1 MHLRLA
7 LRFSKP
13 LLGLAVLVALASPA
27 AAAEPPGATGA
38 VSVSGLPLDAAWKQK
53 LYAFARA
60 RLLHPAWGW
69 THSERDYRLARE
81 IAAAE
86 GLRVDDDIL
95 FAAAFV
101 HDIGAIGDFQKEGV
115 DHAVRSAELAGPL
128 LRQFG
133 FPEQKIAA
141 VREAILGHM
150 YDRNPGG
157 STESVLLHDADA
169 LDFLG
174 AVGVARRLSVTGTA
188 SDYAGGVAR
197 IAEFADK
204 LPGRLVSATAKRMA
218 VSRVAE
224 MRQFLKQLGDQTEQ
238 GQLP

>member
-1 MHLRLA
+1 MQVRLA
-7 LRFSKP
+7 LWFSKP
-13 LLGLAVLVALASPA
+13 LLGLAILFALASPA
-27 AAAEPPGATGA
+27 AAAEPPGTVAA
-38 VSVSGLPLDAAWKQK
+38 VSVSGIPLDAAWKQK

-69 THSERDYRLARE
+69 THSERDYRLART

-86 GLRVDDDIL
+86 NLRIDTDVL

-150 YDRNPGG
+150 HDKVPGR
-157 STESVLLHDADA
+157 SSEAIALHDADA

-174 AVGVARRLSVTGTA
+174 TVGVARRLSVTGSATH
-188 SDYAGGVAR
+188 YAGGIAR

-204 LPGRLVSATAKRMA
+204 LPERIVTATARRMA
-218 VSRVAE
+218 VPRIAE
-224 MRQFLKQLGDQTEQ
+224 MRQFLKQLDDETARGRV
-238 GQLP
+238 L